1 MIRLFHIAILV
12 DNYPIVPLMIFQII
26 VVFVIVQRNITF
38 FRQQQKTARANG
50 EINQKQVTRRNHGG
64 KSVITE
70 GVTSNKI
77 NEVKTKEYENNRK
90 RWISE

>member
-1 MIRLFHIAILV
+1 MVRNLIQRR
-12 DNYPIVPLMIFQII
+12 
-26 VVFVIVQRNITF
+26 VITGSE
-38 FRQQQKTARANG
+38 QKTVRANG